1 MHFRVIANK
10 EIVSVLFEKKKK
22 KHIEK
27 IITELIVYV
36 SFIK

>member
-1 MHFRVIANK
+1 MHFRVIAK
-10 EIVSVLFEKKKK
+10 KRLLVYYLKKKK